1 MSTKLKL
8 LPAFVML
15 LAGAFTSI
23 ITFVIGY
30 TLKSALI
37 ILLFVLVIFYILGLV
52 LQKLIVKFE
61 EANKPKDEEN
71 PLKYFANGGYKN
83 YRLIIGNDD
92 TDILDFG
99 NLLFDIINLISF
111 SINSSYFIFC
121 IN

>member
-37 ILLFVLVIFYILGLV
+37 ILLFVLVMFYILGLV

-61 EANKPKDEEN
+61 EANKPKDEEKEEEKP
-71 PLKYFANGGYKN
+71 PLEGTVVEKDESEINTESGSNAMD
-83 YRLIIGNDD
+83 LGNRPPVER
-92 TDILDFG
+92 
-99 NLLFDIINLISF
+99 
-111 SINSSYFIFC
+111 
-121 IN
+121 